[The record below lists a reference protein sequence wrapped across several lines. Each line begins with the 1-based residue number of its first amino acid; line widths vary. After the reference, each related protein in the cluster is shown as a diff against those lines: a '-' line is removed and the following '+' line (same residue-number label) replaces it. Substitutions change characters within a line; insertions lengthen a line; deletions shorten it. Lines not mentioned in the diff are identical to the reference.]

1 MQSKT
6 HNKIQKMKKTVFNAV
21 FFYFFAIIY
30 YCPHQSIRPT
40 SRIFNAF

>member
-21 FFYFFAIIY
+21 FFYFLPLYTIDPI
-30 YCPHQSIRPT
+30 SL
-40 SRIFNAF
+40 

>member
-21 FFYFFAIIY
+21 FFFFAIIY
-30 YCPHQSIRPT
+30 YCPNQSIRPT

>member
-21 FFYFFAIIY
+21 FFFAIIY
-30 YCPHQSIRPT
+30 FAPISL
-40 SRIFNAF
+40 

>member
-21 FFYFFAIIY
+21 FFFLQLYTIAPI
-30 YCPHQSIRPT
+30 SL
-40 SRIFNAF
+40 